1 MSYTQPQPTL
11 PIVSGNWWAQ
21 LLRGIAA
28 VLFGLTTLLW
38 PGMTLLVAWIRYRCE
53 ADLSADHDPL
63 LALPV
68 SYRSKGRSGGAANT
82 PEPGPSDV
90 CR

>member
-1 MSYTQPQPTL
+1 MSNTQPQPTL

-21 LLRGIAA
+21 LFAMA
-28 VLFGLTTLLW
+28 
-38 PGMTLLVAWIRYRCE
+38 GM
-53 ADLSADHDPL
+53 ADLSADHDPR

-68 SYRSKGRSGGAANT
+68 SYRSRGRSGGAANT
-82 PEPGPSDV
+82 PEPGPSGV

>member
-28 VLFGLTTLLW
+28 VLFGLAALFDASLFMDLHRMPELFCGFPQA
-38 PGMTLLVAWIRYRCE
+38 PGEGPTRYPVAC
-53 ADLSADHDPL
+53 APQACS
-63 LALPV
+63 
-68 SYRSKGRSGGAANT
+68 S
-82 PEPGPSDV
+82 
-90 CR
+90 